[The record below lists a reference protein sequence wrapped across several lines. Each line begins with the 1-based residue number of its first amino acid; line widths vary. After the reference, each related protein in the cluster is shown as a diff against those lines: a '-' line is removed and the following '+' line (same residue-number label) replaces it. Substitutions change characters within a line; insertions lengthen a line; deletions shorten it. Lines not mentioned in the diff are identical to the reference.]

1 MSKQDL
7 LDKLVGPKN
16 ECPPKLT
23 KLFFERERVS
33 TYGVALDDN
42 SLSSDEDT
50 NQFLI

>member
-23 KLFFERERVS
+23 KLFFERESFNLWRLRHQLVF
-33 TYGVALDDN
+33 GIGGD
-42 SLSSDEDT
+42 
-50 NQFLI
+50 